1 MRIVL
6 FGLIALFFCSC
17 QDNSTTIEIEGTAQ
31 GMADGT
37 ELLFQKLNENNQPY
51 IVDTIIINNESF
63 SFELEKKGFPEIG
76 LLTFQNVNS
85 NVIFFIENKDLNATI
100 YKDSI
105 YSSKVTGSR
114 ENDLFNSFTADIKK
128 YNAKKQANMEEFQEA
143 RKNMDN
149 NAIVRLQTE
158 NAVLANEEKVF
169 KKEFVEKNNNTLIA
183 LMMLNEMY
191 ARQEINAQETQR
203 LLEGVNP
210 KLENNNILI
219 MLRKSLDAAKI
230 AELGS
235 IAPDFSGPAPDGST
249 LSLQEAMGKV
259 TLIDFWASW
268 CRPCRVENPNVVRVH
283 NQYKDKG
290 FNVISVS
297 LDRPD
302 QREQWLKAIEDDK
315 MDWYH
320 ISNLQFWNDPI
331 AKQYGVRAIPA
342 TYILDE
348 TGRIIAKDV
357 RGPALGQKI
366 GELLGDTEG
375 AL

>member
-1 MRIVL
+1 MRKLL
-6 FGLIALFFCSC
+6 FLLTAVFLNSC

-37 ELLFQKLNENNQPY
+37 QLLFQKLNENNQPY
-51 IVDTIIINNESF
+51 VVDTIIVKNGSF
-63 SFELEKKGFPEIG
+63 SFELEKKDYPEIG
-76 LLTFQNVNS
+76 LLTFENVNS
-85 NVIFFIENKDLNATI
+85 NVIFFIEDKDLTATI

-128 YNAKKQANMEEFQEA
+128 YNARKQANMEEFQLA
-143 RKNMDN
+143 RQNMDN
-149 NAIVRLQTE
+149 AAIVRLQTE

-191 ARQEINAQETQR
+191 ARQEINAQETRR

-210 KLENNNILI
+210 KLESNNILV
-219 MLRKSLDAAKI
+219 MLRKSLDAAQV
-230 AELGS
+230 AEVGS

-249 LSLQEAMGKV
+249 LSLKEAMGKV

-283 NQYKDKG
+283 NQYKDQG

-320 ISNLQFWNDPI
+320 ISNLQFWSDPI

-348 TGRIIAKDV
+348 TGRIVAKDV
-357 RGPALGQKI
+357 RGASLGQKV
-366 GELLGDTEG
+366 GELLGNTDG
-375 AL
+375 IQ